1 MQLPMLSEP
10 AAFDSYLCLELLFS
24 GVTWVTALLQS
35 VWVMCSIRVWPAL
48 CHTGCCCTF
57 EAVNWNFQVCSPGSV
72 SNRAVPGPLLNMPV
86 HVYVCVCSLHKE
98 CLAASCVEWDYV
110 NMLICPQWRHSHQ
123 RLHAIVKRDR
133 QWERKGGRE
142 GVEKMSGRAVKVWCA
157 IWSSVTN
164 RVNAERSFDGRVRT
178 GLRMKMK
185 KKACKWKQQDRWAR
199 WKVLRWFAWK

>member
-1 MQLPMLSEP
+1 MPHRLLLHLWSGELKLSSVFSRECLKQSSARSAP
-10 AAFDSYLCLELLFS
+10 QHASAYLC
-24 GVTWVTALLQS
+24 
-35 VWVMCSIRVWPAL
+35 
-48 CHTGCCCTF
+48 
-57 EAVNWNFQVCSPGSV
+57 
-72 SNRAVPGPLLNMPV
+72 
-86 HVYVCVCSLHKE
+86 VCVCSLHKE

>member
-1 MQLPMLSEP
+1 MFDLHCATQ
-10 AAFDSYLCLELLFS
+10 AAVAPLKRWIETFKCVLQ
-24 GVTWVTALLQS
+24 GVSQTEQCQVRSSTCQCMF
-35 VWVMCSIRVWPAL
+35 MC
-48 CHTGCCCTF
+48 
-57 EAVNWNFQVCSPGSV
+57 
-72 SNRAVPGPLLNMPV
+72 
-86 HVYVCVCSLHKE
+86 VCVHKE
-98 CLAASCVEWDYV
+98 RLAASCVEWDYV